1 MLEYWN
7 DGILGFAK
15 IGHVVI
21 GKMSLDFGVY
31 KIDKRK
37 TFFQNQH
44 SIIPPPHYSTSP
56 LFHVRDGNSDLE
68 KHPLFSII
76 LRISDT
82 FD

>member
-44 SIIPPPHYSTSP
+44 SIIPPPHYSMYETETQTSKNT
-56 LFHVRDGNSDLE
+56 LYSR
-68 KHPLFSII
+68 
-76 LRISDT
+76 
-82 FD
+82 